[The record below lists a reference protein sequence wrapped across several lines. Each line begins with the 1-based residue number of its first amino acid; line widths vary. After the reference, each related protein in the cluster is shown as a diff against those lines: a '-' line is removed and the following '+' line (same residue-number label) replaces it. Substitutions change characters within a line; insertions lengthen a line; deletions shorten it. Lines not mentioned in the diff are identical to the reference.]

1 MERAMVEK
9 RKRRAA
15 EIAPE
20 LVRLVEREAS
30 WPAAAKAALI
40 QALPACTAKWL
51 NKWGVDAEYAPEVAI
66 AGAAVAI
73 AGHSAL
79 VDAELTRQA
88 KALAE
93 SRDNERTKTTPMD
106 PVRG

>member
-1 MERAMVEK
+1 MERAMIEK

-88 KALAE
+88 KALAQRRE
-93 SRDNERTKTTPMD
+93 DEQSKATPVD
-106 PVRG
+106 PMGG